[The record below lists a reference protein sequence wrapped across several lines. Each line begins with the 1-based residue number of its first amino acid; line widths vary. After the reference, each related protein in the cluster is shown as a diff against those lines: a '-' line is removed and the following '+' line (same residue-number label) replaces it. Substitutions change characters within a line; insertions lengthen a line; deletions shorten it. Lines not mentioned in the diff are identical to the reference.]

1 MQISFKL
8 TFNKT
13 WILVYT
19 FSFSLLHQVAS
30 GKLLYTCEKM
40 NEKGK
45 KCLSIDMKTVFTSQ
59 TTERNSD
66 TLFPTPLPTTPRI
79 LELLCENYC
88 IEVWYAYNATLKCRK
103 KIWVLLYLCLSLK
116 SDKLSFMS
124 NFNTWIDFAALIH
137 LGCQSWT
144 MLLWRKNWAPH
155 LIGEPA
161 TLPIPTGNCSVWAI
175 VYFTYWLLGMIVL

>member
-1 MQISFKL
+1 MKRAR
-8 TFNKT
+8 NV
-13 WILVYT
+13 LVLIWKQ
-19 FSFSLLHQVAS
+19 FLPHRPL
-30 GKLLYTCEKM
+30 
-40 NEKGK
+40 KG
-45 KCLSIDMKTVFTSQ
+45 TQ
-59 TTERNSD
+59 TPSSPHRS
-66 TLFPTPLPTTPRI
+66 PQPPGSI